1 MDVNL
6 SNYSTGVYW
15 IEVVDVVGNRLAM
28 GRAEV
33 LR

>member
-1 MDVNL
+1 MNVDLRNHG
-6 SNYSTGVYW
+6 TGVYW

>member
-1 MDVNL
+1 MDVDLRNQG
-6 SNYSTGVYW
+6 TGVYW
-15 IEVVDVVGNRLAM
+15 IEVVDVAGNRLGM